1 MNSSRYGMT
10 DGRILMVSLLTDGS
24 QIKPN
29 QQTQPN
35 ASFLDLIAFNY
46 DMISPDPLPHFIP
59 SHPMPCHSIQFT

>member
-1 MNSSRYGMT
+1 MNSIRYGMT